1 MHFRQFYIG
10 CLSHASYLLGD
21 GGEAVVVDPSRDIQM
36 YLDEA
41 EAQGLRI
48 TWILETHLHAD
59 FVSGHREL
67 AARTGA
73 SIGIGAQAEAGYPHK
88 ALVQGDELS
97 IGGARI
103 EVVETPGH
111 TPESLS
117 FLVYERSEDTQP
129 WGVLTGDTLFVGDVG
144 RVDILSSRLPVV
156 ELAGLMYDSLF
167 HKLLA
172 LPDDT
177 RVYPA
182 HGAGSLCG
190 RNMGKE
196 TWSTIGRERA
206 MNVALKPQSRS
217 EFIADVTRDVPET
230 PRYYLHSRDLNKA
243 GPRLDAEREMPSP
256 VSPSEAARLAG
267 EGAVIIDTRAADAH
281 AAAHPAGA
289 INIGLDGQYASWV
302 GTVLRPEQPLLLL
315 TEPAR
320 VEEAV
325 VRLAR
330 VGYENV
336 VGLLAGSPAELV
348 RRGAVGGGHTAALA
362 GTLDRWSAPGAGRAP
377 GPGVGRFPPRR
388 RHPYTVSRAAGAGG
402 RAGPG
407 RGVGGGLRRRIP
419 EQHRGQRAAGRGVPL
434 GVERHRRDGRLAQG
448 GAGGGGGGGIA
459 RPLAVGCWPLISS
472 SCCQRGGDHAAGV
485 RPP

>member
-10 CLSHASYLLGD
+10 CLAHASYLIGD

-41 EAQGLRI
+41 EAHGLRI

-73 SIGIGAQAEAGYPHK
+73 TIGIGARAEAGYPHR
-88 ALVQGDELS
+88 ALGEGDV
-97 IGGARI
+97 IQVGGVTL
-103 EVVETPGH
+103 EVIETPGH

-117 FLVYERSEDTQP
+117 FLIREEAVEGPP

-167 HKLLA
+167 RKLLA
-172 LPDDT
+172 LPDET

-206 MNVALKPQSRS
+206 MNVALQPTSRAA
-217 EFIADVTRDVPET
+217 FITDVTRDVPET

-243 GPRLDAEREMPSP
+243 GPSLDAERPMPP
-256 VSPSEAARLAG
+256 LLTPADAAALARD
-267 EGAVIIDTRAADAH
+267 GALIVDTRSADAF
-281 AAAHPAGA
+281 AESHPAGA
-289 INIGLDGQYASWV
+289 LHVSLDGQYASWV
-302 GTVLRPEQPLLLL
+302 GTVVRPDQAIVLL
-315 TEPAR
+315 ADAGR
-320 VEEAV
+320 IEEAV

-336 VGLLAGSPAELV
+336 VGVLAGDMARWRAEGHPTSAVSLLPPQSWVDGGRRVLDVRRAREWNDFHLEGATHIPLAELPERV
-348 RRGAVGGGHTAALA
+348 AELDQGAEWLV
-362 GTLDRWSAPGAGRAP
+362 
-377 GPGVGRFPPRR
+377 VC
-388 RHPYTVSRAAGAGG
+388 AGG
-402 RAGPG
+402 YRSCIAVSLLQRAGFSAVAN
-407 RGVGGGLRRRIP
+407 GVGGMDAWRKAGLP
-419 EQHRGQRAAGRGVPL
+419 VAT
-434 GVERHRRDGRLAQG
+434 G
-448 GAGGGGGGGIA
+448 G
-459 RPLAVGCWPLISS
+459 
-472 SCCQRGGDHAAGV
+472 
-485 RPP
+485 